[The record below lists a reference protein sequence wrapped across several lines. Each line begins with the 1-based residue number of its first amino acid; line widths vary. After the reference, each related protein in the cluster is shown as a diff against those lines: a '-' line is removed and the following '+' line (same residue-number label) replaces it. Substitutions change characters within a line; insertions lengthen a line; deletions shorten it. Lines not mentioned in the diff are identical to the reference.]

1 MTHAVLAPAPANAAA
16 LYPRLSSF
24 VRRAL
29 AGLGVAPADLDD
41 LTQDV
46 FITLHRR
53 GCTFDDDRAARAWLY
68 AASRRIASNHRRAGQ
83 RRRRRVV
90 HAPVPEAPAD
100 PQATLERVQLRR
112 LVDRVAGTLS
122 PDAQAVFRL
131 AEREGLSGPE
141 ISERLGL
148 PLNTTYSHLRRA
160 RARMRRVILAV
171 AMLILLAVSMLAGTC
186 ATEGADERPRVALR
200 AHADAAG

>member
-1 MTHAVLAPAPANAAA
+1 MPHAALAAPA
-16 LYPRLSSF
+16 LYPRLSGF

-46 FITLHRR
+46 FVTLHRR
-53 GCTFDDDRAARAWLY
+53 GCTFDDERAARAWLY

-83 RRRRRVV
+83 RRRRRLAQ
-90 HAPVPEAPAD
+90 APTPEALPD
-100 PQATLERVQLRR
+100 PHDALERVQLRR
-112 LVDRVAGTLS
+112 LVDRVADALS

-131 AEREGLSGPE
+131 AEGEGLSGPE

-160 RARMRRVILAV
+160 RARLRRVIVAIAV
-171 AMLILLAVSMLAGTC
+171 LLLLAVSLLSGTC

-200 AHADAAG
+200 VHADAAG